1 MLHSLPGGGE
11 MARVLGLLRKPFR
24 PFATLNGDGTDS
36 SPRPSQP
43 PGQRWKRPLKQ
54 LWQPFATHRLQQ
66 LQLFGRAPEGSAT
79 VKHPDNQLRTFFDNR
94 KVGNGIWKWLHYFDI
109 YERHFSRFRG
119 QEVHIAEIGIYSGG
133 SLEMWR
139 DYFGPKSHIYGV
151 DIEPECKVYERDRV
165 KVFIGDQADR
175 SFWKEFCTKVPNL
188 DIVIDDG
195 GHQYEQQVV
204 SLEELLPHLRPGGVY
219 LCEDVHGASN
229 RFATYVSGLAH
240 KLNEM
245 PNFRESPDDPERR
258 LVSDTTTFQKRTNS
272 IHFYPFVIVVE
283 KNRADVLELVA
294 PKHGTQWQPF
304 APYAKGSVV
313 SDSSKLLQ

>member
-1 MLHSLPGGGE
+1 MLHGLSGE
-11 MARVLGLLRKPFR
+11 GYMARIVSLLRRLKR
-24 PFATLNGDGTDS
+24 LSQEWRATSRGYNSCNYWPGEDS
-36 SPRPSQP
+36 AIVEQ
-43 PGQRWKRPLKQ
+43 
-54 LWQPFATHRLQQ
+54 
-66 LQLFGRAPEGSAT
+66 
-79 VKHPDNQLRTFFDNR
+79 PDNQLRTFFDNR
-94 KVGNGIWKWLHYFDI
+94 KVGNGIWKWLHYFEI

-139 DYFGPKSHIYGV
+139 DYFGPKAHIYGV
-151 DIEPECKVYERDRV
+151 DIEPDCKVYERDGI

-175 SFWKEFCTKVPNL
+175 SFWREFCTKVPKL

-219 LCEDVHGASN
+219 LCEDVLGAFTQ
-229 RFATYVSGLAH
+229 FAWYVGGLAH

-245 PNFRESPDDPERR
+245 AHVRESHDDPERR
-258 LVSDTTTFQKRTNS
+258 SVSDTTMFQKRINS
-272 IHFYPFVIVVE
+272 LHLYPFVVVVE
-283 KNRADVLELVA
+283 KNRADIPELVA

-304 APYAKGSVV
+304 LK
-313 SDSSKLLQ
+313 